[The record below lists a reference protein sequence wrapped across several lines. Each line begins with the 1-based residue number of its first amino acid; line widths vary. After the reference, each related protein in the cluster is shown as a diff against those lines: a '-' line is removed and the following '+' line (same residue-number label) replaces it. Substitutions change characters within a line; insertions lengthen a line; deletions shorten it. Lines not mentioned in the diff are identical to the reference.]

1 MKLQKKIK
9 IKLKEYTQNYYE
21 LKTKS
26 ENALKEMNPDNNS
39 INNLNI
45 TDIQLNQKYANEH
58 EELIHFYD
66 KIINKIDLF
75 TELIKNENFEK
86 ILNYFEIIFKDCNN
100 DYFDNTDLKDLDK
113 FDDVTLYN
121 NIKNKNKNISLKK
134 VKLNKN
140 KSDIDLNAKNKN
152 KIILPPILN
161 NKKDKLYNKINKRV
175 KDKYLMKNNNKNF
188 VSLNNYS
195 SMFLKYNKNLRN
207 KSSINISNKEGNAN
221 LV

>member
-1 MKLQKKIK
+1 MENQINIYSNIEIPITNNESILKTNKNISDIKKIKELINKLEKSSLNIIIPIMKLEKKIK
-9 IKLKEYTQNYYE
+9 IKLKEYTQNYNE

-58 EELIHFYD
+58 EELIHFYE

-100 DYFDNTDLKDLDK
+100 DYFDNTDLKDLEKLDEK
-113 FDDVTLYN
+113 IKLKN
-121 NIKNKNKNISLKK
+121 RKNK
-134 VKLNKN
+134 
-140 KSDIDLNAKNKN
+140 DDLNN
-152 KIILPPILN
+152 ILN
-161 NKKDKLYNKINKRV
+161 NKKIKKKKIK
-175 KDKYLMKNNNKNF
+175 KKK
-188 VSLNNYS
+188 
-195 SMFLKYNKNLRN
+195 
-207 KSSINISNKEGNAN
+207 
-221 LV
+221 

>member
-1 MKLQKKIK
+1 MENQINIYPDIEIPIQNNESIVKNNKNISDIKKIKELINKLEKSSLNIIIPIMKLQKKIK

-100 DYFDNTDLKDLDK
+100 DYFDNTDLKDLEKLDEK
-113 FDDVTLYN
+113 IKLKKKKNKDDLN
-121 NIKNKNKNISLKK
+121 NI
-134 VKLNKN
+134 LNKKKIKKKIITN
-140 KSDIDLNAKNKN
+140 KSIKKKIKNVN
-152 KIILPPILN
+152 T
-161 NKKDKLYNKINKRV
+161 
-175 KDKYLMKNNNKNF
+175 
-188 VSLNNYS
+188 
-195 SMFLKYNKNLRN
+195 
-207 KSSINISNKEGNAN
+207 
-221 LV
+221 